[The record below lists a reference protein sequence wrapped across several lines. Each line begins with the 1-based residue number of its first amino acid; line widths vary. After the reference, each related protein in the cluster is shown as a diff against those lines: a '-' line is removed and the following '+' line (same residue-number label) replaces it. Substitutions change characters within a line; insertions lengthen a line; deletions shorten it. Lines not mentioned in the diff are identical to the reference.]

1 MDLTPKQI
9 VEELNKYIIGQ
20 EKAKKAIA
28 VALRNRYRSQKL
40 PLEIRKEIT
49 PKNIIMIGPTG
60 VGKTEIS
67 RRIADLY
74 DAPFLKIEITKF
86 TEVGYVGRDVE
97 SMIRDLVN
105 LSVSRE
111 KAKEIEKVQG
121 KAHLLA
127 QERILDILLPY
138 PKKKGSN
145 NKEEEK
151 ESLLRFEKTR
161 KKLKQQLEGGLL
173 EDRVIEI
180 EVRESV
186 LPIVEVF
193 SGSGIEGMDMGFSDA
208 LGSIFPQKTKRQKK
222 TISEGRRI
230 LINEE
235 ASKLID
241 MDEITKRAITKVEE
255 LGIIFLDEIDK
266 IASSDKGAGPDVS
279 RQGVQRD
286 ILPIVEGSC
295 ISTKY
300 GTVMTNH
307 ILFIAAGTFHNV
319 KPSDLI
325 PELQGRFPIRVELSS
340 LTMEDFKEI
349 LVKPRNAITKQ
360 YEALL
365 SVEDI
370 KLSFTEKTIDEIAS
384 FAYLVNTETENIGA
398 RRLHT
403 IIEKVLEDISF
414 EAPDL
419 KDKEIVITE
428 EYVRERLKEI
438 VKDNNLSRYIL

>member
-40 PLEIRKEIT
+40 PLETRKEIT